1 MGRGRN
7 RPDGTDDTGRSA
19 SLPSTHRAPRR
30 SVRLL
35 RSRTPS
41 SLDNSGTTRAV
52 SVRSPPG
59 SRARTRPE
67 RAAFGLRVRRFG
79 AGERR
84 NSPNDRGDVGRQ
96 GIPSGGVGVALGSNR
111 EILCSTGAQRR
122 QQTSPCELAK
132 PPLET
137 VAFDGGLLVTWHD
150 DPDPR
155 MRERGR
161 EHADL
166 EVRRANSPPLLN
178 RFLDIDAS
186 GETGLARKSEAAP
199 PLRRRRIWSAA

>member
-1 MGRGRN
+1 
-7 RPDGTDDTGRSA
+7 
-19 SLPSTHRAPRR
+19 
-30 SVRLL
+30 
-35 RSRTPS
+35 
-41 SLDNSGTTRAV
+41 LDNSGTTRAI

-67 RAAFGLRVRRFG
+67 RAAFGLCVRWFG
-79 AGERR
+79 ARERR
-84 NSPNDRGDVGRQ
+84 NSASDRGDVGRQ
-96 GIPSGGVGVALGSNR
+96 GIHSRGVGVALGSNR
-111 EILCSTGAQRR
+111 EILRSTGAQRR
-122 QQTSPCELAK
+122 QQTSPCQLAK
-132 PPLET
+132 PPLEIA
-137 VAFDGGLLVTWHD
+137 AFDGGPSVTWHD

-178 RFLDIDAS
+178 HFLDIEAS